1 MAVEFAKECDKDQ
14 GFDFKQD
21 EHKTFGYINTLVIGD
36 VEIAPDIKVVEATA
50 SSGIK
55 IKAGG
60 AGGGNGDD
68 KGSAGLFTKPV
79 VAVLKTAAW
88 NTLPTDTIKFEGLMS
103 TSNMQV
109 ISMLTMQSLAKIV
122 IRFSFVIY
130 EYDPVKQVYFPSF
143 CSREGSVPT
152 NAPPADSKGLDGF
165 GTDPNAKNIY
175 GILGK
180 DGPDGAFQIKVDPKI
195 SGDAPLGLKVH
206 DFTLHVAPPTAKNT
220 QQIKI
225 QTSEANKIVKGWGLP
240 QG

>member
-1 MAVEFAKECDKDQ
+1 MAVEFTKTCDKDQ

-36 VEIAPDIKVVEATA
+36 VEIQPDLKVVEASA
-50 SSGIK
+50 DSGVK

-60 AGGGNGDD
+60 AGSASGDD
-68 KGSAGLFTKPV
+68 KGTTGVFTKPV
-79 VAVLKTAAW
+79 VAVLKSASW
-88 NTLPTDTIKFEGLMS
+88 NTLPTDTIKFEGLVS
-103 TSNMQV
+103 TSNMQT

-143 CSREGSVPT
+143 CSREGSAPT
-152 NAPPADSKGLDGF
+152 NTPPAASKGLSF
-165 GTDPNAKNIY
+165 GTDPNAKPIF

-180 DGPDGAFQIKVDPKI
+180 DGPEGAFQLKVVPDI

-206 DFTLHVAPPTAKNT
+206 DMTLHVAPPTAKAT

-225 QTSEANKIVKGWGLP
+225 QTSNDNKIVKGWGLP
-240 QG
+240 QA